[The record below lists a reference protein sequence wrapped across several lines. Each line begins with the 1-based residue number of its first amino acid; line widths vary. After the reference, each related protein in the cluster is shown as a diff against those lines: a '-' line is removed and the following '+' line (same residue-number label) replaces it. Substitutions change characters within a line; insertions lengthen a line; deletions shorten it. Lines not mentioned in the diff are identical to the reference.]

1 MLPEAFGEPAAR
13 HRNVTSCPR
22 VQEAFGLKVTAVV
35 PEVMPADTAHATF
48 HKLSRAFLRQ
58 MVKIFGWTAR
68 LNADLQYPP
77 YKGSQDLPRTYNEAT
92 RDDLAAS
99 RLME

>member
-1 MLPEAFGEPAAR
+1 MYCHAAMIPRPCGNEQILICVFGQF
-13 HRNVTSCPR
+13 N
-22 VQEAFGLKVTAVV
+22 
-35 PEVMPADTAHATF
+35 
-48 HKLSRAFLRQ
+48 KLSRAFLQR

-92 RDDLAAS
+92 RDDLVAS